1 MNRMNY
7 PQPLRN
13 PTSRSYPSM
22 PRVSSVRQ
30 IQLWGNG
37 FIRGSWSRG
46 NYSKKS
52 SRVTEVTGIVTTGGK
67 SQKINFDLIVQKFG
81 TKSGHKNV

>member
-1 MNRMNY
+1 MNY
-7 PQPLRN
+7 PQPIRN

-37 FIRGSWSRG
+37 FIWGSWSRG
-46 NYSKKS
+46 NYSKER
-52 SRVTEVTGIVTTGGK
+52 SRVTEVTGIVISGEKIQT
-67 SQKINFDLIVQKFG
+67 INFYLIVQKFG
-81 TKSGHKNV
+81 TKSGHNSV